1 MFGPFYNRYDTALT
15 PGGQG
20 RLAPG
25 TYACVLLAEL
35 LDRALLL
42 EVARRAGGQ
51 RDRERLL
58 ARAVDLF
65 LLDVG
70 EARTRGLRARLFCR
84 TPDGRLDP
92 WSVDPSDDL
101 HDLGGELVAVPVTPR
116 AASTADSTTSTDNP

>member
-1 MFGPFYNRYDTALT
+1 MFGPFYNQHDAALT
-15 PGGQG
+15 AAGQG
-20 RLAPG
+20 RLTPG

-42 EVARRAGGQ
+42 EVTRRAGGR
-51 RDRERLL
+51 RDRDQLL
-58 ARAVDLF
+58 ARAVELF

-92 WSVDPSDDL
+92 WSVDPDDDL
-101 HDLGGELVAVPVTPR
+101 HDLGGELLPARVTPPAAR
-116 AASTADSTTSTDNP
+116 APNATPPID